1 MQITREGA
9 EGVREETRRKNKEKG
24 GEGRVQS
31 RLQKVGESGKSGETL
46 SPQSQAAL
54 PAQESDLEG
63 LSHEFD
69 EDHSGAKFSHEYDG
83 DGYKAIGL
91 PVLELFTKYSRRP
104 GDKNV
109 VQQYLSQ
116 FCTVWGHMG
125 IVWKEILIRI

>member
-1 MQITREGA
+1 M
-9 EGVREETRRKNKEKG
+9 
-24 GEGRVQS
+24 EGRA
-31 RLQKVGESGKSGETL
+31 KSGETFVTL
-46 SPQSQAAL
+46 FSAD
-54 PAQESDLEG
+54 QEPDLEG
-63 LSHEFD
+63 PSHEFD

-109 VQQYLSQ
+109 FQQYLSQ